1 MAFNDED
8 SGGAG
13 RHLGMIFFGGG
24 SCSNSPDT
32 LLGKKSKLIPHF
44 PLIDFFCLL
53 FFLSKGSSS
62 TARFF
67 YFVFLRETVAEVRNF
82 NYSRHLVGP
91 ASIGTGKI
99 RFSIP
104 PPVSRKALV
113 TCNGQAGEFCIF
125 HRSFF
130 RKTRAEQEGKIL
142 IIPSFSCVPRKLKNP
157 IKEAPPLPPSL
168 LKSVFLR
175 SSVYFPFPPPPSSS
189 PVSIAHT
196 NHSLLLL
203 SPYCENKKNPF
214 ATLDSPRIFPP
225 SPRGLLFKNTFP
237 RMGKWRGNIMSS
249 PHRGFPQ
256 NECVHLMGK
265 KKEGVEEEEE
275 EVEERLSRS

>member
-1 MAFNDED
+1 MLYHVSRIQCRITFLFLSRMAFNDED

-24 SCSNSPDT
+24 SCSDSPDT
-32 LLGKKSKLIPHF
+32 LLGKNRSLFLIF
-44 PLIDFFCLL
+44 PSSIFLPS
-53 FFLSKGSSS
+53 FFLSKGLSS
-62 TARFF
+62 TASFF

-130 RKTRAEQEGKIL
+130 RKTRAE
-142 IIPSFSCVPRKLKNP
+142 
-157 IKEAPPLPPSL
+157 
-168 LKSVFLR
+168 
-175 SSVYFPFPPPPSSS
+175 
-189 PVSIAHT
+189 
-196 NHSLLLL
+196 
-203 SPYCENKKNPF
+203 
-214 ATLDSPRIFPP
+214 
-225 SPRGLLFKNTFP
+225 
-237 RMGKWRGNIMSS
+237 
-249 PHRGFPQ
+249 
-256 NECVHLMGK
+256 
-265 KKEGVEEEEE
+265 
-275 EVEERLSRS
+275 